1 MISGT
6 EACESQDANPD
17 TANEHSSKPIPGQML
32 IKSLESDEMSVQKN
46 QCIE

>member
-17 TANEHSSKPIPGQML
+17 TANEHSKPIPGQML